1 MSYSCKI
8 LLDSISETGKR
19 LTTFEIAFPRCVL
32 AEAETH
38 RVFRG
43 WGGNIEELVIHNL
56 GINVD
61 ENLSR
66 NSASSRAIPINK
78 MLEAVEIDPFIP
90 EKFGK
95 PVKGMGA
102 KEYWP
107 IDSPE
112 HKKLTAFWEDQ
123 LSRVRIVVRSLSNIA
138 NKEDLNRLLEPF
150 MYHTAII
157 TATEFDN
164 FFKLRTNSAA
174 DWKIRKIADLMYEAY
189 HAFDDLEFSN
199 HAGFSDN
206 GVSWSAIR
214 PQKLKVG
221 EWHCPLV
228 YEEDRGLVEEKS
240 FTLSNEECKLYN
252 GHLDYIQQTLKK
264 ISVARCARVSYL
276 THDGK
281 RDIEK
286 DLELFERLRTSGH
299 WSPFEHCAT
308 PFYSDIND
316 NKNIDPTEFKFGW
329 QRVKEKPNYFD
340 IRSGNFIGWKQYRK
354 EFADENCTNFRKE
367 N

>member
-1 MSYSCKI
+1 MYNCKI

-19 LTTFEIAFPRCVL
+19 ITTFEITFPRCVL

-38 RVFRG
+38 RVFYG
-43 WGGNIEELVIHNL
+43 FDSNIEEIVYHNV

-61 ENLSR
+61 KNLSR

-78 MLEAVEIDPFIP
+78 MIQRVKDDPFIP
-90 EKFGK
+90 EKWGK
-95 PVKGMGA
+95 PVAGMGA

-107 IDSPE
+107 LDSIE
-112 HKKLTAFWEDQ
+112 HLNLTMAWKFAMRNAIEQ
-123 LSRVRIVVRSLSNIA
+123 VEACISFG
-138 NKEDLNRLLEPF
+138 NKEELNRLLEPF
-150 MYHTAII
+150 MYHTTLI

-174 DWKIRKIADLMYEAY
+174 DWKIRRIADLMYEAY
-189 HAFDDLEFSN
+189 HAFDEI
-199 HAGFSDN
+199 
-206 GVSWSAIR
+206 AIMPPFNSIKDEGWIATR
-214 PQKLKVG
+214 PQNLKIG

-228 YEEDRGLVEEKS
+228 YEEDDEQIAKQVAKELGS
-240 FTLSNEECKLYN
+240 YNTSNENLAT
-252 GHLDYIQQTLKK
+252 YIEIKKK

-299 WSPFEHCAT
+299 WSPFEHVAT
-308 PFYSDIND
+308 PYWITDGTATGYRESLRVNNLQDSVSDTKGNL
-316 NKNIDPTEFKFGW
+316 
-329 QRVKEKPNYFD
+329 
-340 IRSGNFIGWKQYRK
+340 RSGNFIGWRQMRY
-354 EFADENCTNFRKE
+354 EFPDQNCTFFRKGE